1 MVLGPTYGT
10 KNANEKQVHS
20 LNIQNYVIL
29 RDIRDWCT
37 FLTESGKKP
46 LRLVEIQESVLPED
60 EWIIGISI
68 LDYFNGVGYSMPSSM
83 RLDRSLGQE
92 VGLLTGGTLASDFIA
107 SSNIDDQLK
116 TESIENDEK
125 DRLLSGT
132 YEHDGD
138 SVRDSSGAEEKGLHI
153 DYSQSLMLVDSLLDN
168 DETTNLYAFLPG
180 IFYCS
185 SQQTSVDAILIEVT
199 QTQRFGMTL
208 SSFRPEDVRA
218 LDVSKGFVFDESRGR
233 KSVEVTVDTLGIFHF
248 EDFLKDSGLSTEVI
262 SYSKEVELA
271 RRLSSL
277 ISFSELKKAYASS
290 SFLRSR
296 LVKLLDDIDFFGLAP
311 RRRVYVRN
319 EKHPYGRV
327 IEVGYRGFDS
337 VLNLGVES
345 GISCADEVDLEYQ
358 LNNLVFT
365 KLMGM
370 GIETNVEVAIMEMFQ
385 LIETGLKGKA
395 SHREVLNILT
405 KEG

>member
-1 MVLGPTYGT
+1 M
-10 KNANEKQVHS
+10 
-20 LNIQNYVIL
+20 
-29 RDIRDWCT
+29 
-37 FLTESGKKP
+37 TEIGKKP

-68 LDYFNGVGYSMPSSM
+68 LDYFNGVGYSMPGSM

-92 VGLLTGGTLASDFIA
+92 AGLLSGGTLTSDLIA

-116 TESIENDEK
+116 TESVGNGED
-125 DRLLSGT
+125 DSLLSGI
-132 YEHDGD
+132 YNHEDD
-138 SVRDSSGAEEKGLHI
+138 QVRASSGKDRKGLHI
-153 DYSQSLMLVDSLLDN
+153 DFPQSSILVERLLDT
-168 DETTNLYAFLPG
+168 DELTNLYAFLPG

-185 SQQTSVDAILIEVT
+185 GQQTSVDAVLIEVT

-218 LDVSKGFVFDESRGR
+218 LDVSKGFVFDENGGR
-233 KSVEVTVDTLGIFHF
+233 KSVKVTVDTLGSFHF
-248 EDFLKDSGLSTEVI
+248 EDFLKDSGLSTEVM

-277 ISFSELKKAYASS
+277 ISFMELKKAYASS

-296 LVKLLDDIDFFGLAP
+296 LVKLLDDVDFFGLAP
-311 RRRVYVRN
+311 RRRIYVRN

-327 IEVGYRGFDS
+327 VEVNYRGFDS

-345 GISCADEVDLEYQ
+345 GISCADEIDLEHQ

-370 GIETNVEVAIMEMFQ
+370 GIETDVEVAIMEMFQ
-385 LIETGLKGKA
+385 LIETGLKGKV
-395 SHREVLNILT
+395 SHEEVLNTLSR
-405 KEG
+405 ED